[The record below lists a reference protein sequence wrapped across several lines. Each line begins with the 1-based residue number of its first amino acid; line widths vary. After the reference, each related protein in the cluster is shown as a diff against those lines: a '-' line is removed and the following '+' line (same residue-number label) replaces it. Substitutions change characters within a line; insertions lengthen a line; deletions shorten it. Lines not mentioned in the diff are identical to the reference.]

1 MFKKITISLLL
12 SSYVSA
18 HGYIATVDINGKDFP
33 GNIPNGETK
42 PSIIRQIGDVSPV
55 KGANNKD
62 LFCGIS
68 EQVASDIAT
77 ANPGDTIS
85 FDWRGG
91 DNSFWPHNTGPMLTY
106 MASCGSDPCNK
117 FDNRNAKWFK
127 IQQVGRKSKGQ
138 EWAQADLMKGAV
150 ATIKLPST
158 IAPGNYLIRHEIIAL
173 HLAEN
178 EGGAEF
184 YPGCAQLTVGGNQ
197 NGRPTDDETVTF
209 PGAYSD
215 TDPGILVKN
224 AFDANADYD
233 FPGPAIAKFVSGS
246 SDGGSN
252 NGNGQ
257 GSSSNGNGSGG
268 STTNNGNNNGTN
280 SDAGSNSSG
289 GGGRSSSSHSS
300 SQGTCRLKKRDATV
314 VKRAQYE
321 EYDRSD
327 VVKMYRPKHISRIM
341 RNLLSRRG
349 FETVSANS

>member
-1 MFKKITISLLL
+1 MFLTIMIPLLL
-12 SSYVSA
+12 SAYASA
-18 HGYIATVDINGKDFP
+18 HGYIATVDINGKDFR
-33 GNIPNGETK
+33 GNVPNGKTD

-55 KGANNKD
+55 KGASNKD
-62 LFCGIS
+62 LFCGIN
-68 EQVASDIAT
+68 EQVASDVAT

-91 DNSFWPHNTGPMLTY
+91 DNSNWPHNTGPMLTY

-127 IQQVGRKSKGQ
+127 IQQVGRKGKGQ

-158 IAPGNYLIRHEIIAL
+158 LAPGNYLIRHEIIAL

-197 NGRPTDDETVTF
+197 NGRPGDDEMVVF
-209 PGAYSD
+209 PGAYTD

-224 AFDANADYD
+224 AFDVNADYD
-233 FPGPAIAKFVSGS
+233 FPGPNIAKFVSES
-246 SDGGSN
+246 SSSGGGNSG

-257 GSSSNGNGSGG
+257 GSSSNNGNGSGT
-268 STTNNGNNNGTN
+268 STTNDGNKNNGT
-280 SDAGSNSSG
+280 DSSG
-289 GGGRSSSSHSS
+289 NGGTSSSSHSS
-300 SQGTCRLKKRDATV
+300 SKGTCRLKKRDATV
-314 VKRAQYE
+314 VRRTQYE
-321 EYDRSD
+321 GYERSD
-327 VVKMYRPKHISRIM
+327 VVKMYRPKHVSRIM
-341 RNLLSRRG
+341 RDLLSRRG
-349 FETVSANS
+349 FGMGSTDS